1 MSKQGVTLIGLGP
14 MGRAMVRALLAA
26 GHPVTVWNRTA
37 SRADDLVAEG
47 AARAGTVADALAAN
61 ELVVLSLTDYAA
73 MYAVLEPAAAALD
86 GRVVV
91 NLSSDTPER
100 AREGAEWAAGR
111 GARYLTGGVQVP
123 APLVGQPGSATF
135 YSGPEDVFEAH
146 RATLE
151 VLTEADYR
159 GADPGLSQVYY
170 QALMTVFW
178 TTLTGHLQAQALAG
192 AHGIPAAEY
201 LPYAARAAETASS
214 FLPAIAADVAA
225 GRYPGDEATLAM
237 CAATTEHALQAARD
251 AGLDTT
257 VPAALAA
264 LFGRGVA
271 AGYGT
276 ESFTSLIELVRK
288 PAA

>member
-1 MSKQGVTLIGLGP
+1 MSRQGVTLIGLGP
-14 MGRAMVRALLAA
+14 MGQAMVRALLAA
-26 GHPVTVWNRTA
+26 GHPVTVWNRTPGK
-37 SRADDLVAEG
+37 ADGLVAEG
-47 AARAGTVADALAAN
+47 AVRAATVADALAAN

-91 NLSSDTPER
+91 NLSSDTPEQAR
-100 AREGAEWAAGR
+100 AGAEWAAR
-111 GARYLTGGVQVP
+111 HGARYLTGGVQVP
-123 APLVGQPGSATF
+123 ARLIGQPGSATF

-151 VLTEADYR
+151 VLTEADHR

-178 TTLTGHLQAQALAG
+178 TTMTAHLQAQALVG
-192 AHGIPAAEY
+192 AHGVTAAEY
-201 LPYAARAAETASS
+201 LPYAVQAAETAAY
-214 FLPAIAADVAA
+214 FLPGIAKDVEA
-225 GRYPGDEATLAM
+225 GRYPGDEGTLAM
-237 CAATTEHALQAARD
+237 CAASAEHALHAARD

-271 AGYGT
+271 EGHGA
-276 ESFTSLIELVRK
+276 ESFTSLVEVLRK